1 VSFAW
6 PSFAWPWVLILLP
19 LPWFPNLFSRLAS
32 PHESGH
38 ARRKLPSGRISTAH
52 RSGLDS
58 AISLPPGLA
67 DTLDELSVRGQRSN
81 LVERVL
87 GGLAGSA
94 LLFALAQPSSPGET
108 VVQPVSGRA
117 LAVVVDLSQSMD
129 RRDFLLDGEVHDRL
143 TVVKR
148 VVGNFVERR
157 RGDRIA
163 LVLFG
168 KQAFI
173 ASSPTFD
180 LQALRSILD
189 GTVVRMAGGS
199 TAIGDALG
207 LAVQALRD
215 DPAGQ
220 KAIVLLSDGTNNA
233 GTVEP
238 EGAAELAARLGM
250 AVHTVA
256 LGSDVPTRGGLRTAV
271 SADLDE
277 ATLEAISETSGGQF
291 FRASTTAEL
300 ESIYAVIDELEQA
313 DAPAPPVII
322 TRDLRWVPL
331 ATALLVV
338 LLMALRQRW
347 RA

>member
-1 VSFAW
+1 M
-6 PSFAWPWVLILLP
+6 SFAWPWVLLLLP
-19 LPWFPNLFSRLAS
+19 LPWLS
-32 PHESGH
+32 
-38 ARRKLPSGRISTAH
+38 KLPSLYRRLCVGGSAGHRRLRESAGSRATSTD
-52 RSGLDS
+52 GPKGS
-58 AISLPPGLA
+58 AIRLPPDLA
-67 DTLDELSVRGQRSN
+67 EALDELSDRRTSAPPAEQLLRT
-81 LVERVL
+81 
-87 GGLAGSA
+87 LAWSA
-94 LLFALAQPSSPGET
+94 LLIALAQPSSPGDT

-117 LAVVVDLSQSMD
+117 VAVVVDLSQSME

-143 TVVKR
+143 SVVKR

-157 RGDRIA
+157 HGDRVA

-173 ASSPTFD
+173 ASAPTFD

-189 GTVVRMAGGS
+189 GTIVRMAGGS

-207 LAVQALRD
+207 LAIQALRD

-238 EGAAELAARLGM
+238 EGAAELAAGLGI

-277 ATLEAISETSGGQF
+277 ATLAAISETSGGQF
-291 FRASTTAEL
+291 FRARTTAEL
-300 ESIYAVIDELEQA
+300 ESIYAAIDELDQA
-313 DAPAPPVII
+313 DTPAPPII
-322 TRDLRWVPL
+322 IAHDWRWLPL
-331 ATALLVV
+331 AVALLS
-338 LLMALRQRW
+338 LLCLALLPRW